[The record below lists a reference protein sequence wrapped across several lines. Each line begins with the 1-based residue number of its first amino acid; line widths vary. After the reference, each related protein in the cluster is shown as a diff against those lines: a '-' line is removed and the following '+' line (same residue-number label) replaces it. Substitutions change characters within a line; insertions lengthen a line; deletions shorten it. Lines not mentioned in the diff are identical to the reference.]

1 MSTTSPSQP
10 GDRSHAICESCNG
23 IQETV
28 IERRDVPLDDGS
40 GTAQNALA
48 AICADCGDIVAM
60 PAQDLAIVP
69 AP

>member
-1 MSTTSPSQP
+1 MSTTIPSQP
-10 GDRSHAICESCNG
+10 GDRSRAICENCNG

-48 AICADCGDIVAM
+48 AICTDCGDIVAM
-60 PAQDLAIVP
+60 PAQNLNIVP
-69 AP
+69 TP